1 MVPTIYDQV
10 AAGMEINSRLG
21 KRVTFVY
28 EGNYIHSASRIN
40 DDVMNPIDG
49 MNQNADF
56 SVTFDKGFVLKIGVE
71 HHFNNSV
78 KGNDRN
84 MLFADAS
91 LAYKRGRFEYML
103 EANNIFN
110 TDTYSSFAYN
120 DILSYGYT
128 TSLRPFSLMLKVR
141 FSLR

>member
-1 MVPTIYDQV
+1 M
-10 AAGMEINSRLG
+10 
-21 KRVTFVY
+21 Y

-56 SVTFDKGFVLKIGVE
+56 SVTFDRGFVLKARLE

-78 KGNDRN
+78 KGKDRN

-91 LAYKRGRFEYML
+91 LTYKRERFEYIL
-103 EANNIFN
+103 EVKNLFN
-110 TDTYSSFAYN
+110 TDTFSSFAYN
-120 DILSYGYT
+120 NILSYSYT